1 MTKSITTS
9 LDIAEKLC
17 KHFEGLSL
25 APYFCPA
32 GVPTIGYGSTFYEDG
47 TRVTMDDPPITEERA
62 LRLLRI
68 TLEKEYL
75 PGVLRASP
83 NLIRYPEALGA
94 LTDFAYNLGVAR
106 YRAST
111 LRKRVDEKDWE
122 GAREEIVKWRLSN
135 GKVLAGLVKR
145 REAEKSY
152 LPL

>member
-25 APYFCPA
+25 APYLCPA

-62 LRLLRI
+62 LRLLRR
-68 TLEKEYL
+68 TLESEYL
-75 PGVLRASP
+75 PGVLKASP

-94 LTDFAYNLGVAR
+94 LTDFAYNLGVPR

-111 LRKRVDEKDWE
+111 LKSRVNEEDWK

>member
-68 TLEKEYL
+68 ALEKEYL
-75 PGVLRASP
+75 LGVLRASP
-83 NLIRYPEALGA
+83 SLVRSPEALGA
-94 LTDFAYNLGVAR
+94 LSDFAYNLGVPR

-111 LRKRVDEKDWE
+111 LRKRVEEEDWE
-122 GAREEIVKWRLSN
+122 GAREEIVKWRKAGGIILQ
-135 GKVLAGLVKR
+135 GLVRR